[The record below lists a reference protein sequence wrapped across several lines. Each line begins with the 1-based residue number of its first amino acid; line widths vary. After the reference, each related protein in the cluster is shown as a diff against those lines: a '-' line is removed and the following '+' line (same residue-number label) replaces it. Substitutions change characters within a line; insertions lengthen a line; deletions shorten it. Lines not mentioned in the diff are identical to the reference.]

1 MSLFDLAQY
10 KENNRLEAKK
20 ALGGLPES
28 IWESYSAFANTQG
41 GVILLGVE
49 EFSPDKS
56 LHAVELP
63 DPDKLISDFWNGVN
77 NRQKVSV
84 NILSNKHVQKRQSD
98 GRTIVVITVP
108 KAERFDRPVYLGD
121 NPFTGSYRRNGE
133 GDYRC
138 TKEEVQA
145 MLRDASV
152 KTQDLLV
159 LDNMDMSVIDYD
171 SLRRYR
177 IRMKNYRPG
186 HVWEELEDEEFLYRL
201 GAAGRSEDGKL
212 HPTAAGLLMF
222 GYEYEIV
229 KEYPNYFLDYRECLD
244 ENTRWTD
251 RIVSSSGDWS
261 GNIYDFYFRVYNKLA
276 QAVKVPFALRGGD
289 RIDDTPVHKAL
300 REALANC
307 LVNADYYGRQGIVIV
322 LNHESIT
329 FSNPGNFRID
339 IDVAKS
345 GGVSDP
351 RNSALIKMF
360 NLIDI
365 GERAGSGIPNFLAVW
380 EKLGFGEP
388 EMHESFEPERI
399 TIKFPLPSA
408 PDEENSDNL
417 GYSSDK
423 TQKNSDNSI
432 ADSDNKVIGS
442 DKNVTGQQFVIIE
455 YLNNNE
461 CISAAKVA
469 EILGVKAARA
479 RQILSGMV
487 ASGLLIAEGAN
498 KNRIYRLNK

>member
-1 MSLFDLAQY
+1 MSLFDLTQC

-49 EFSPDKS
+49 EFSDKS

-84 NILSNKHVQKRQSD
+84 NILSNKHVQKRQAD

-276 QAVKVPFALRGGD
+276 QAVKVPFALRGG
-289 RIDDTPVHKAL
+289 
-300 REALANC
+300 
-307 LVNADYYGRQGIVIV
+307 
-322 LNHESIT
+322 
-329 FSNPGNFRID
+329 
-339 IDVAKS
+339 
-345 GGVSDP
+345 VSDP
-351 RNSALIKMF
+351 RNGALIKMF

-365 GERAGSGIPNFLAVW
+365 GERAGSGVPNFLAVW
-380 EKLGFGEP
+380 EKLGFDEP

-399 TIKFPLPSA
+399 TIKFPLPSNL
-408 PDEENSDNL
+408 DEENGDNL

-423 TQKNSDNSI
+423 IQKNSDNSI
-432 ADSDNKVIGS
+432 AGSDNRVLSS
-442 DKNVTGQQFVIIE
+442 DKNITGQQLAIIE

-461 CISAAKVA
+461 CIGAAKAA
-469 EILGVKAARA
+469 EMLGVKAARA

-487 ASGLLIAEGAN
+487 ASGLLVAEGAN
-498 KNRIYRLNK
+498 KNRTYRLNK